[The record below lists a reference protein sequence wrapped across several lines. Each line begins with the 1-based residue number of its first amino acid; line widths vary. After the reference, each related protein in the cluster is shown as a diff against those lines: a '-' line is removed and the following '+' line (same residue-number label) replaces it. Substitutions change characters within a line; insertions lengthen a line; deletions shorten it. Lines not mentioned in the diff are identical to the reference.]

1 MGPTWDAAA
10 QRGAQRRS
18 HDPRVRGQQRARSHR
33 SISLHAGVPAVA
45 LRMRRFELAAYAL
58 LIAITAVR
66 IGSTWRVFSQT
77 IDEPVSLL
85 AGYLWLSGKPSI
97 NPEHPP
103 LPRILEAFPLWRA
116 GVQDGEEP

>member
-1 MGPTWDAAA
+1 
-10 QRGAQRRS
+10 
-18 HDPRVRGQQRARSHR
+18 
-33 SISLHAGVPAVA
+33 
-45 LRMRRFELAAYAL
+45 MRRIEQAAYAL

-77 IDEPVSLL
+77 IDELVSLL

-103 LPRILEAFPLWRA
+103 LPRILEAFPLRRA
-116 GVQDGEEP
+116 GVQDGEEPDLRARRTPLECGASAPLSGPQLAAAPSAASCRF